1 MGRQLACIR
10 TFFINGQGPL
20 KRQVTCVPMTMRQLN
35 RQLRVREV
43 AAVRKSVCLSARL
56 GDACGVHKTD
66 KCSIEVH
73 VRLFRCMCV
82 AAHMHIPFHKGAFG
96 DTNRSLS

>member
-20 KRQVTCVPMTMRQLN
+20 KRQVTCVPTKMRQLN

-43 AAVRKSVCLSARL
+43 AAVRMSVRELLRDQLTELLQIC
-56 GDACGVHKTD
+56 TD
-66 KCSIEVH
+66 DQGYIRECIEK
-73 VRLFRCMCV
+73 F
-82 AAHMHIPFHKGAFG
+82 
-96 DTNRSLS
+96 